1 MGNSFQIYDAI
12 ATTIDRIQ
20 QNKKD
25 DDKDN
30 DNKEN
35 DNDNHEKRLEL
46 LTPSRKYYKTKRKKN
61 RWIF

>member
-12 ATTIDRIQ
+12 ASTIDRIQ
-20 QNKKD
+20 QNKND
-25 DDKDN
+25 DDDNDDDN
-30 DNKEN
+30 DNKT
-35 DNDNHEKRLEL
+35 LEL